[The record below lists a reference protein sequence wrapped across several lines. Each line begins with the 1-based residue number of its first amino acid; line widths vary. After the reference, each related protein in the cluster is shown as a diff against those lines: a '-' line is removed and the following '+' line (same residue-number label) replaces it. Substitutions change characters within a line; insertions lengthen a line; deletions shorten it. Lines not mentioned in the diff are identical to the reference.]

1 MKQYWSKFGTNLE
14 VNRTEDIIKDA
25 IKQLEKGTKGRIKGK
40 FTQIV
45 YSAGLRSM
53 QEYVAQLFGS
63 KMMYLDPKDKGN
75 KLMEIPDIDMEDFEN
90 IDNCYSQDIY
100 SFEIYSDKYKF
111 RIMQV
116 INSVA
121 FPVRVILDD
130 GIARELNMSKSANEI
145 KSNEQ
150 MENFLVKVLRTDKV
164 NNVVNQML
172 VLLETESGEKI
183 KNYLAARPTGAMV
196 ADIAKGLNW
205 SKG

>member
-100 SFEIYSDKYKF
+100 SFEIYSDK
-111 RIMQV
+111 
-116 INSVA
+116 
-121 FPVRVILDD
+121 
-130 GIARELNMSKSANEI
+130 
-145 KSNEQ
+145 
-150 MENFLVKVLRTDKV
+150 
-164 NNVVNQML
+164 
-172 VLLETESGEKI
+172 
-183 KNYLAARPTGAMV
+183 
-196 ADIAKGLNW
+196 
-205 SKG
+205 